1 MIDISTEKLT
11 IKDKLS
17 LMQRLWD
24 ELSEHNFDSPEW
36 HESILEARAQQYAQ
50 GEQEPMDW
58 DDAKDLIRSN
68 IK

>member
-36 HESILEARAQQYAQ
+36 HESILEARVQQYAQ
-50 GEQEPMDW
+50 GEQEPIDW
-58 DDAKDLIRSN
+58 DEAKDLIRSN